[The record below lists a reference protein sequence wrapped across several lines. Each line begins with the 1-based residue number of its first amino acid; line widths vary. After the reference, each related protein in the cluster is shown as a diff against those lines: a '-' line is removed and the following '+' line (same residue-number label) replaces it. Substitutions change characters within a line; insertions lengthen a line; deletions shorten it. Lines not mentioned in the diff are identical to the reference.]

1 LIIPSLT
8 LKIHA
13 NDRSEIRTKY
23 NLAKADVDDT
33 KTIHNTDY
41 TNLKNYIESNDV
53 QEAIKTTSATAD
65 KLTKAQITT
74 IKNKI
79 ADLHSKIVK
88 DTTKPTGTITVSEN

>member
-1 LIIPSLT
+1 
-8 LKIHA
+8 LKVHA

-41 TNLKNYIESNDV
+41 TNLKTYIESSEV
-53 QEAIKTTSATAD
+53 QEAIKTSSATAD

-74 IKNKI
+74 IKDTI
-79 ADLHSKIVK
+79 ANLNSKITK
-88 DTTKPTGTITVSEN
+88 DTTKPTGTISVSTTGNPYTVS